1 MTMYEVLKASFAY
14 DPRKVKSVEEAFEKY
29 EGNSNAKGVKLCK
42 TIDEAREALADIKV
56 DMRIYDAGRYAEATV
71 AYIEE
76 GDWDWDEDLREY
88 VFCSGVDRWD
98 FKAADQQKEENNLP
112 KDIEIISAAKQKHPQ
127 FSHME
132 EGYIIRYDDELYFIY
147 DPDKKLNIDDCR
159 NWVFDIEKKWCFNEI
174 DEGFYEYYTTDGEL
188 LNVEDLK

>member
-29 EGNSNAKGVKLCK
+29 EGYSNAEGIKLCK

-71 AYIEE
+71 AYIES
-76 GDWDWDEDLREY
+76 GDWEWDEDLREY

-98 FKAADQQKEENNLP
+98 FKAADQQKEENNTLRNIRKKYNLTQHQLADLTGIP
-112 KDIEIISAAKQKHPQ
+112 FRTIQNWEGGQRKCPDYVHKLLLFYLANTLKNG
-127 FSHME
+127 E
-132 EGYIIRYDDELYFIY
+132 EADDE
-147 DPDKKLNIDDCR
+147 
-159 NWVFDIEKKWCFNEI
+159 
-174 DEGFYEYYTTDGEL
+174 
-188 LNVEDLK
+188 